1 MAFVLAFTLKGSHDL
16 GHPVPQSLLPLR
28 CLGQTSNSYH
38 PLRPVAV
45 AYHKASTTES
55 FAVQNQTA
63 ADFPITSSSTLAS
76 LAVVVFRLEQP

>member
-1 MAFVLAFTLKGSHDL
+1 MAFAFSLKGSHDQ

-38 PLRPVAV
+38 PFRPAAV
-45 AYHKASTTES
+45 AYHKAPVIVD

-76 LAVVVFRLEQP
+76 LVVVVFRLGQP